1 MSRPAPPENDRRTKA
16 ELREEA
22 IRKMIDAAIRL
33 IAEKGASGLSIAEVG
48 RAAGYSHS
56 LPNYHFKTK
65 KQLLLDVYSFI
76 VSDYLRVSKNRMTT
90 QTGRTVR
97 PGLDFLEATVRSYFG
112 LSDTPGARAIHVL
125 WAESVSSMPEL
136 HDEIRESNRRNL
148 DHLEAHVRIGIERGE
163 IDASVDPASTA
174 VMLMGQ
180 LRGVLAQKILDPE
193 RVDLGAIAETVVA
206 TLRRGLAPKQ
216 PPDST

>member
-1 MSRPAPPENDRRTKA
+1 MNSPAPQESGRRTKA

-56 LPNYHFKTK
+56 LPNYHFRTK

-76 VSDYLRVSKNRMTT
+76 VGDYLRLSKDQMARR
-90 QTGRTVR
+90 TGRTVR
-97 PGLDFLEATVRSYFG
+97 PGMDYLESTVRAYFS

-136 HDEIRESNRRNL
+136 HEEIRESNRRNL
-148 DHLEAHVRIGIERGE
+148 DHFEAHVRIGIERGE
-163 IDASVDPASTA
+163 IDASVDPRPVA

-180 LRGVLAQKILDPE
+180 LRGGLAQKILDPE
-193 RVDLGAIAETVVA
+193 RVDLDALAETVVA

-216 PPDST
+216 PPDPI